1 MTTYLLAIDQGT
13 TSSRAIVFRQDLTVA
28 ASAQKE
34 FTQHF
39 PASGWVEHE
48 PEDLWSSVVETCAVA
63 PLSVTRAAV
72 AVKFL
77 TTIVG
82 RLYWEVPRSKRSRS
96 VLLDALPSHVRYTW
110 L

>member
-48 PEDLWSSVVETCAVA
+48 PEELWSSVVEVCR
-63 PLSVTRAAV
+63 RALYKAG
-72 AVKFL
+72 AKAADIAAIGITNQRE
-77 TTIVG
+77 TTLVWDRNTGKAIHRAIV
-82 RLYWEVPRSKRSRS
+82 W
-96 VLLDALPSHVRYTW
+96 
-110 L
+110 